1 MTPITGTVFDIQKFS
16 IHDGPGIR
24 TTVFFKGCPLRCR
37 WCHNPE
43 SIRPHPHLSFDAR
56 RCIGCGACFKACPN
70 GVHRLENGRH
80 VLDRERCRQCGACV
94 ETCYAGALE
103 TVGRTMTVEA
113 VMTPVLQDRSFYRD
127 SGGGMTLSGG
137 EPTLQPDFAMA
148 LLDAARAEGIH
159 TAVET
164 CGFCDWNLL
173 DRLRTRCDLF
183 LFDLKAEPASH
194 ESLTGVPF
202 ERIGQNLRRLH
213 DAGSPLWI
221 RLPVVPGVNDTPARF
236 QHAAEIIR
244 SLPRIQAVDVLAYH
258 AMGTE
263 KISRMGLDTPPL
275 NGIPTPSSEQV
286 QGWIQQLAERGV
298 SARTPGSA

>member
-1 MTPITGTVFDIQKFS
+1 M
-16 IHDGPGIR
+16 
-24 TTVFFKGCPLRCR
+24 
-37 WCHNPE
+37 
-43 SIRPHPHLSFDAR
+43 FDAGNLITLGVVLVVLIAFR
-56 RCIGCGACFKACPN
+56 ILDKDNRSLEKIKKYTDKLKEELDAVAAERAEALKSYAVEVDSHKKAAK
-70 GVHRLENGRH
+70 E
-80 VLDRERCRQCGACV
+80 VLRQVQEA
-94 ETCYAGALE
+94 ETNL
-103 TVGRTMTVEA
+103 
-113 VMTPVLQDRSFYRD
+113 
-127 SGGGMTLSGG
+127 
-137 EPTLQPDFAMA
+137 
-148 LLDAARAEGIH
+148 AARAEGIH

-183 LFDLKAEPASH
+183 LFDLKADPASH